1 MSDAVAEATPRFFQ
15 HGFACPGCRYD
26 LSHAKANQCPECGMV
41 LTEQMAI
48 GRVREMTEAEADFGR
63 AAIGRIGRGDLLLAV
78 HGEVWRR
85 YSVLVLVA
93 LAPALVYG
101 LIRWGQVE
109 SDGFLD
115 GFLVSGFLVGAAFS
129 YGALLLVY
137 ALLMAWTVVGFN
149 RTADGLRDRRD
160 HDIARGVVEE
170 WWLEASHRLTL
181 DTGGPMRT
189 YLRMTH
195 GGVCGVRRD
204 AEAWLAQGEGV
215 RVRLAI
221 LPSCRVVV
229 GLHGEGP
236 EVRKIE
242 RSAADG
248 ISPRRNSTVW
258 CTPVVF
264 FKNEAEA
271 LRGVNPF
278 AAAAALPRLRTP
290 GSGPEGN
297 G

>member
-1 MSDAVAEATPRFFQ
+1 VSDAVDEATPRFFQ

-48 GRVREMTEAEADFGR
+48 GRVRELSSAEADFGR
-63 AAIGRIGRGDLLLAV
+63 AAIGRIGRGDLLVAV
-78 HGEVWRR
+78 HAEVWRR

-101 LIRWGQVE
+101 LLRWSRVE
-109 SDGFLD
+109 SDGFVD
-115 GFLVSGFLVGAAFS
+115 GFLVSGFLVGAAVS

-137 ALLMAWTVVGFN
+137 GLLMAWTVVGFN
-149 RTADGLRDRRD
+149 RTAAGLRARRD
-160 HDIARGVVEE
+160 HDVARGVAEE

-181 DTGGPMRT
+181 GTEGPMRT
-189 YLRMTH
+189 FLRMTH

-204 AEAWLAQGEGV
+204 AEAWLASGLGV

-221 LPSCRVVV
+221 LPTSRVVV
-229 GLHGEGP
+229 GLHSDGP
-236 EVRKIE
+236 AVRSVEHPSGK
-242 RSAADG
+242 G
-248 ISPRRNSTVW
+248 IGPRRNSTVW

-264 FKNEAEA
+264 FKSEAEA
-271 LRGVNPF
+271 LRGANPF
-278 AAAAALPRLRTP
+278 V
-290 GSGPEGN
+290 GSGPSPDARG
-297 G
+297 GGT